1 MGARKR
7 LMAERLKE
15 IKKQTAIAKLNNEP
29 SSPRKMRLVADI
41 VRGVEVNRA
50 MDILRYSKKAA
61 SRPLEKL
68 IKSAV
73 ANWEAKNPDKTSE
86 LENGNVIVKTIMVD
100 EGRTL
105 KRIRPCPQ
113 GRAGRIRRNKLWDR
127 KQILSATESVS
138 PVVGTLTG
146 VVVNMRRR

>member
-73 ANWEAKNPDKTSE
+73 ANWEAKNPDKSSE
-86 LENGNVIVKTIMVD
+86 LDNGNVIVKTIMVD
-100 EGRTL
+100 EGRTQETSNSGG
-105 KRIRPCPQ
+105 INY
-113 GRAGRIRRNKLWDR
+113 GTENKSYQQQNRYHPWLG
-127 KQILSATESVS
+127 L
-138 PVVGTLTG
+138 
-146 VVVNMRRR
+146 